1 MLKNPFTKAM
11 VRKYFEVKLP
21 GVRLPDSGN
30 STVKCPFHDDA
41 HASLSLNID
50 KGIWKCQACG
60 KQGGILEWEKLSTG
74 AEPGTAWTQISE
86 IIGHKVAGLGKPEF
100 VWVYTDEEGLWL
112 SRKIRYAPGLSGKKQ
127 LFQERYN
134 RELSLWERG
143 LNGTRQVLYNL
154 PAVVRANVVMIVEGE
169 KCADRVNALDLF
181 KDKPEISCVATTAPG
196 GANGWRPD
204 YGTYLTGK
212 AVLIFPDNDG
222 PGLEYAEAAA
232 KNAHECG
239 AYLVKVVPLHG
250 LAEGED
256 IYDWLKT
263 HDGQDLIKVC
273 GQVGPWKPAPEPE
286 TGKFFVDAITLANTV
301 PDEIEWLVQP
311 IIPKGCNGFIVA
323 DPKSLKS
330 FSAVDLV
337 IHLATGENW
346 LGFRVPRRVR
356 CAFLAREDAW
366 QLTGW
371 RIKYLMAG
379 LQIPM
384 DVAEELHKD
393 YLLFNT
399 RMQTANFALDSDADL
414 DRLIRELQKHKT
426 EFLVMD
432 VFRMLFRSEENDNTE
447 MQAVLERVRKIQSEV
462 HCAIGIVHHARKDL
476 EGSIFHRTRGASA
489 IHGFMEWGI
498 GMSTVNPEAARRDW
512 VRKMEFLTK
521 YGSEPEPIY
530 VRAEGGESE
539 GRVKLVACQ
548 PPDGVKKKAE
558 KQPEQTWVPYKT

>member
-11 VRKYFEVKLP
+11 VRKYFEAKLP

-30 STVKCPFHDDA
+30 FMVKCPFHDDS
-41 HASLSLNID
+41 HASLSLNLD
-50 KGIWKCQACG
+50 KGIWNCKACG
-60 KQGGILEWEKLSTG
+60 RHGGILEWEKLSTG

-86 IIGHKVAGLGKPEF
+86 IIGHHVAGLGKPEYL
-100 VWVYTDEEGLWL
+100 WVYTDEEGLWL
-112 SRKIRYAPGLSGKKQ
+112 FRKIRYAPGLSGKKQ
-127 LFQERYN
+127 IFQERYN
-134 RELSLWERG
+134 RERSLWERG

-154 PAVVRANVVMIVEGE
+154 PAVVRANVVMVVEGE
-169 KCADRVNALDLF
+169 KCADRVNALALF
-181 KDKPEISCVATTAPG
+181 KDNPEISCIATTAPG
-196 GANGWRPD
+196 GSNGWRPD
-204 YGTYLTGK
+204 YGQYFTGK
-212 AVLIFPDNDG
+212 AVLIFPDNDK
-222 PGLEYAEAAA
+222 PGREYAEAAA
-232 KNAHECG
+232 KNAHDSG
-239 AYLVKVVPLHG
+239 AYLVKVVELPG

-256 IYDWLKT
+256 IYDYLVKYA
-263 HDGQDLIKVC
+263 GGEQLLDLCKKAK
-273 GQVGPWKPAPEPE
+273 PWKPAPEPE
-286 TGKFFVDAITLANTV
+286 SEKFFIDAVTLASTI
-301 PDEIEWLVQP
+301 PDEIEWLVQGV
-311 IIPKGCNGFIVA
+311 IPKGCNGFIIA

-330 FSAVDLV
+330 FSAVDLA

-384 DVAEELHKD
+384 DVAEELHRD

-399 RMQTANFALDSDADL
+399 RMQTANFALDSDKDL
-414 DRLIRELQKHKT
+414 ERLIRELQKHKT

-432 VFRMLFRSEENDNTE
+432 VFRMLFKSEENDNTE

-462 HCAIGIVHHARKDL
+462 HCAIGIVHHARKEVD
-476 EGSIFHRTRGASA
+476 GSIFRRTRGASA

-498 GMSTVNPEAARRDW
+498 GMSTVNPDAIGRDL

-530 VRAEGGESE
+530 VKAEGGESQ
-539 GRVKLVACQ
+539 GWVKLVTCL
-548 PPDGVKKKAE
+548 PPNGKAKTDKK
-558 KQPEQTWVPYKT
+558 PEQTWIPH